1 MIEHRASALVPAA
14 HPCLAGHFPGNPIV
28 PAVVLLERVLDAVQ
42 AWRGP
47 QWRLQ
52 RLLSAKFLMPLRP
65 DVRFEILLRMADTRL
80 DFRCEHDTHLLA
92 QGSCELECAGRQA
105 DPEPAGAG
113 A

>member
-28 PAVVLLERVLDAVQ
+28 PAVVLLDRVLDAVR

-52 RLLSAKFLMPLRP
+52 RLLSAKFLLPLRP
-65 DVRFEILLRMADTRL
+65 EEQFDIVLRMTGSRL
-80 DFRCEHDTHLLA
+80 DFRCERDTGLLA
-92 QGSCELECAGRQA
+92 QGSCELR
-105 DPEPAGAG
+105 DGAP
-113 A
+113 